1 MRVEGLFA
9 GEINVLYAGR
19 LTTEKGVDLLADAFL
34 AARRQD
40 PRLHLVLAGGGPEE
54 AMLRARLGD
63 QATFLGWLSGDEL
76 PRAYASADAFLFASQ
91 TDTFGQVVLEAQAS
105 GLPVAAVGVGG
116 PASLI
121 SDGET
126 GMLAGPSADELAAAL
141 LAIIWT
147 PLLAQR
153 LRKNALAAVRD
164 HSWEGLAGAARR
176 GLPHRAAARRRLR
189 ARRPRRLSPRGS
201 KLARWTARR

>member
-1 MRVEGLFA
+1 MRSSPRGA
-9 GEINVLYAGR
+9 RTRGC
-19 LTTEKGVDLLADAFL
+19 TWCSP
-34 AARRQD
+34 AAAPRR
-40 PRLHLVLAGGGPEE
+40 RCCAT
-54 AMLRARLGD
+54 RLGD
-63 QATFLGWLSGDEL
+63 HATFLGWLSGDEL

-126 GMLAGPSADELAAAL
+126 GMLAGPNADELAAAL

-164 HSWEGLAGAARR
+164 HSWEGSLAQLAAGYRTA
-176 GLPHRAAARRRLR
+176 LLR
-189 ARRPRRLSPRGS
+189 AGDSGRGVRV
-201 KLARWTARR
+201 A